1 MLFGCNELI
10 CCLLFVICHLD
21 VNVMT
26 NELIVVEFMCIFLL
40 EDKAID
46 ELSLF
51 GCPTF
56 LWFGLDGNLGGFEAK
71 QGE

>member
-1 MLFGCNELI
+1 
-10 CCLLFVICHLD
+10 
-21 VNVMT
+21 MT

-51 GCPTF
+51 GCPLDVLHF
-56 LWFGLDGNLGGFEAK
+56 LWLGLDGNLGGFEAK

>member
-1 MLFGCNELI
+1 MN
-10 CCLLFVICHLD
+10 LFVICHLD

-51 GCPTF
+51 GCPLALDALHF
-56 LWFGLDGNLGGFEAK
+56 LWLGLDGNFGGFEAK

>member
-1 MLFGCNELI
+1 MN
-10 CCLLFVICHLD
+10 LFVICHLD

-26 NELIVVEFMCIFLL
+26 NELIVVKFMFIFLL

-56 LWFGLDGNLGGFEAK
+56 FVVGVGW
-71 QGE
+71 